1 MTGTRPYPTN
11 GGGRAL
17 LGAPGETFRRE
28 TFRSAQASLASALGG
43 GSAALGEAPNL
54 APSARTVHGLDPRG
68 SGPLFFMFIRPQP
81 YTCLG
86 IEWEA
91 RRFPLRS
98 SVEPDVSCMFNLQIH
113 VSRMDTACTLY
124 VS

>member
-1 MTGTRPYPTN
+1 MIPYNRGHWRRSLDDRYETLPN
-11 GGGRAL
+11 ERGGRAL

-86 IEWEA
+86 IEWLTQGGVVHY
-91 RRFPLRS
+91 F
-98 SVEPDVSCMFNLQIH
+98 SCL
-113 VSRMDTACTLY
+113 
-124 VS
+124 